1 MSKGGNFEWIDCCDC
16 MVLLF
21 YYFIIFYCLAQ
32 MKEFIAKEE
41 EEKKGFDC
49 MVCKSKSLN
58 AIGEKN

>member
-1 MSKGGNFEWIDCCDC
+1 
-16 MVLLF
+16 
-21 YYFIIFYCLAQ
+21 

-58 AIGEKN
+58 AIGKKN

>member
-1 MSKGGNFEWIDCCDC
+1 
-16 MVLLF
+16 
-21 YYFIIFYCLAQ
+21 

-58 AIGEKN
+58 AIGKKKLNSWENLIF